1 MQNYIEQQLQN
12 IDWNIAPREL
22 YQPIGY
28 ALESGGKRLRPTLV
42 LMACEL
48 FGGSRTE
55 ALPAALAIEIFHN
68 FTLLH
73 DDVMDCADVRR
84 GRPTVHRKWDTNT
97 AILSGDAMMIKAYE
111 QLQRL
116 PEKTLCQ
123 VLPIFT
129 QTALQVCEGQ
139 QFDINF
145 ERCEEV
151 SLTEYYEMIRL
162 KTAVLLAAALKIG
175 AIVGD
180 ASEKDA
186 DLLYNYGIEVGIA
199 FQLKDDYLDTFGDEK
214 TFGKRIGGDILC
226 GKKTFLLINALDR
239 ANDAQ
244 RAEIRQTLADK
255 NLPEAEKIAKIT
267 DIYQQLDIPK
277 LCEETIEARYQQ
289 AVAIL
294 HQISD
299 AKNSLQP
306 LEKLAEKLVD
316 RKL

>member
-12 IDWNIAPREL
+12 IDWNVAPREL

-116 PEKTLCQ
+116 PENKLCQ

-175 AIVGD
+175 AIVGG

-239 ANDAQ
+239 ANDTQ
-244 RAEIRQTLADK
+244 RTEIRQTLADK
-255 NLPEAEKIAKIT
+255 SLPEAEKIAKIT
-267 DIYQQLDIPK
+267 NIYQQLDIPK
-277 LCEETIEARYQQ
+277 ICEETIEARYQQ

-294 HQISD
+294 HQISG

>member
-244 RAEIRQTLADK
+244 RTEIRQTLADK

>member
-116 PEKTLCQ
+116 PEKTLYQ

-151 SLTEYYEMIRL
+151 SLTEYYNMIRL

-175 AIVGD
+175 AIVGG

-186 DLLYNYGIEVGIA
+186 ELLYNYGIEVGIA
-199 FQLKDDYLDTFGDEK
+199 FQQKDDYLDTFGDEK

-239 ANDAQ
+239 ANNAQ
-244 RAEIRQTLADK
+244 RAEIHQTLADK

-267 DIYQQLDIPK
+267 DIYQQLDISK
-277 LCEETIEARYQQ
+277 LCEEAIEARYQQ

>member
-48 FGGSRTE
+48 FGGSRSE

-175 AIVGD
+175 AIVGG

-244 RAEIRQTLADK
+244 RTEIRQTLADK

-277 LCEETIEARYQQ
+277 LCEEAIEARYQQ

-294 HQISD
+294 HKISD

-316 RKL
+316 RKI

>member
-48 FGGSRTE
+48 FGGSRSE

-116 PEKTLCQ
+116 PEKALCQ

-175 AIVGD
+175 AIVGG

-244 RAEIRQTLADK
+244 RTEIRQTLADK

-277 LCEETIEARYQQ
+277 LCEEAIEARYQQ

-294 HQISD
+294 HKISD

-316 RKL
+316 RKI

>member
-116 PEKTLCQ
+116 PEKALCQ

-175 AIVGD
+175 AIVGG

-226 GKKTFLLINALDR
+226 GKKTFLLINALNR
-239 ANDAQ
+239 TNNTQ
-244 RAEIRQTLADK
+244 RTEIRQTLADK

-294 HQISD
+294 HKISD

-316 RKL
+316 RKI

>member
-1 MQNYIEQQLQN
+1 MQNYIEQHLQN
-12 IDWNIAPREL
+12 IDWNITPREL

-116 PEKTLCQ
+116 PENKLCQ

-151 SLTEYYEMIRL
+151 SLTEYYNMIRL

-175 AIVGD
+175 AIVGG
-180 ASEKDA
+180 AGEKDA

-244 RAEIRQTLADK
+244 RTEIRQTLADK
-255 NLPEAEKIAKIT
+255 ALPEAEKITKIT

-277 LCEETIEARYQQ
+277 LCEEAIEARYQQ

>member
-1 MQNYIEQQLQN
+1 MQNYIEQQLKSIN
-12 IDWNIAPREL
+12 WNIAPEEL

-28 ALESGGKRLRPTLV
+28 ALESGGKRIRPVLT

-48 FGGSRTE
+48 FGGTRNE
-55 ALPAALAIEIFHN
+55 ALPAALAIEVFHN

-111 QLQRL
+111 FLQQLPSDKL
-116 PEKTLCQ
+116 LA

-129 QTALQVCEGQ
+129 KTALQVCEGQ
-139 QFDINF
+139 QYDVNF

-151 SLTEYYEMIRL
+151 SIDNYFEMIRK

-175 AIVGD
+175 AIVGGATETD
-180 ASEKDA
+180 AQN
-186 DLLYNYGIEVGIA
+186 LYNFGIEIGLA
-199 FQLKDDYLDTFGDEK
+199 FQLRDDYLDAFGDEK

-226 GKKTFLLINALDR
+226 GKKTFLLITALQHAD
-239 ANDAQ
+239 NEQ
-244 RAEIRQTLADK
+244 RTKIKQTLADHR
-255 NLPEAEKIAKIT
+255 LPDDEKIATIT
-267 DIYQQLDIPK
+267 ATYQQLGIPK
-277 LCEETIEARYQQ
+277 VCEEQVNARYQQ
-289 AVAIL
+289 ALAAL
-294 HQISD
+294 KQISG

-306 LEKLAEKLVD
+306 FVTLAAKLMGRDA
-316 RKL
+316 

>member
-139 QFDINF
+139 QFDIHF

-151 SLTEYYEMIRL
+151 SLTEYYNMIRL

-175 AIVGD
+175 AIVGG

-199 FQLKDDYLDTFGDEK
+199 FQLKDDYLDTFGDEN

-226 GKKTFLLINALDR
+226 GKKTFLLINALNR
-239 ANDAQ
+239 ANNAQ

-277 LCEETIEARYQQ
+277 LCEEAIEARYQQ